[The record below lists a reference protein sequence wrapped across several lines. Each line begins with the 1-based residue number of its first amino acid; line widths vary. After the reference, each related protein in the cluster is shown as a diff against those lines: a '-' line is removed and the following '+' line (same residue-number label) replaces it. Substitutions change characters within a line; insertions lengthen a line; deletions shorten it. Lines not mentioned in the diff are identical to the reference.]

1 MLMVGH
7 DDVPWTWRGVP
18 LVNLRR
24 VELRRLYGAL
34 GLGDSAHVT
43 ANNLRH
49 AIGYRLE
56 VLGVPHGEVAQALQS
71 IDAGSVFDA
80 SP

>member
-7 DDVPWTWRGVP
+7 DDVPWTLGGVP

-34 GLGDSAHVT
+34 GLGDSAHIT
-43 ANNLRH
+43 ANDLRH

-71 IDAGSVFDA
+71 LDTGSALDG

>member
-7 DDVPWTWRGVP
+7 DDVPWTWHGVP

-43 ANNLRH
+43 ANDLRH
-49 AIGYRLE
+49 AIGYRLD

-71 IDAGSVFDA
+71 LDAGGVLDGPA
-80 SP
+80 